1 MKKVL
6 LRIFSAILALV
17 CLVGAWACGVS
28 VKDELDCKEI
38 WEEIREEALANFD
51 LMDAGI
57 AELAAN
63 SDVYADGVG
72 TYRDGLGTYNAGR
85 AELAAGKAKLEEGQA
100 AYDANSAKL
109 SEAHKAY
116 DEGVA
121 AIAAGKIE
129 LEQGKKELEEGK
141 ATLAANK
148 QAYEEGKA
156 QLAKV
161 QPIYAIVKPLH
172 NQYVNLQQQ
181 YDKAVAEGDN
191 DRAAVLAIE
200 VAAAKRIFE
209 AELANTGYSMDSLV
223 AEYEAGQAKIA
234 EYEAGQKKVA
244 EGEKK
249 IAEAEATIAAGA
261 RDKDAYLIEE
271 PMAASIG
278 AGLPVAEPTGS
289 MIVDIGG
296 GTAEI
301 AVISLGGIVAS
312 RSVRM
317 AGDMFDQAIIAFI
330 KRKYNLLIGERTAE
344 QIKIEIGSAYALDP
358 EMTMEIKGR
367 NLVDGLPKNI
377 VVHSEDVR
385 GALLECLVKITTAIK
400 ETLER
405 TPPEL
410 SADIIDR
417 GITLTGG
424 GALLRGLDQL
434 IQSETGID
442 VHIAEDP
449 LDCVAKGAGA
459 VLDHVDVLHDVLDTD
474 GGHM

>member
-1 MKKVL
+1 MSFLSKDVGVDLGTANTLVYMKGKGIIMREPSVVAVDTKTDEV
-6 LRIFSAILALV
+6 R
-17 CLVGAWACGVS
+17 CVGAEAKAVIGRTPGSIVAVRPLKDGVIADFDITANMLENFLKKACG
-28 VKDELDCKEI
+28 
-38 WEEIREEALANFD
+38 
-51 LMDAGI
+51 
-57 AELAAN
+57 N
-63 SDVYADGVG
+63 SMFSRPRVVIC
-72 TYRDGLGTYNAGR
+72 L
-85 AELAAGKAKLEEGQA
+85 
-100 AYDANSAKL
+100 
-109 SEAHKAY
+109 
-116 DEGVA
+116 
-121 AIAAGKIE
+121 
-129 LEQGKKELEEGK
+129 
-141 ATLAANK
+141 
-148 QAYEEGKA
+148 
-156 QLAKV
+156 
-161 QPIYAIVKPLH
+161 PI
-172 NQYVNLQQQ
+172 
-181 YDKAVAEGDN
+181 
-191 DRAAVLAIE
+191 
-200 VAAAKRIFE
+200 
-209 AELANTGYSMDSLV
+209 S
-223 AEYEAGQAKIA
+223 
-234 EYEAGQKKVA
+234 
-244 EGEKK
+244 
-249 IAEAEATIAAGA
+249 
-261 RDKDAYLIEE
+261 
-271 PMAASIG
+271 
-278 AGLPVAEPTGS
+278 EPTGS

-344 QIKIEIGSAYALDP
+344 QIKIEIGSAYPMDP

-385 GALLECLVKITTAIK
+385 EALLECLVKITSAIK

-410 SADIIDR
+410 SADIIDH

-442 VHIAEDP
+442 VHVAEDP

-474 GGHM
+474 GAHM